1 MERNVCSAPARMGG
15 RLRCASLLLA
25 ALIGAL
31 DAVHANSSVQRPPIG
46 PAEPPAQC
54 PTNLETVTDAEQLK
68 AALSEA
74 RNFTGTIFIPAG
86 TTIHLGETR
95 GLAVRSCVTIKST
108 RGGLDPGALILA
120 TNRNVE
126 GAMFEVGGQYVRIE
140 GLLFRGPVTTDN
152 RDGMDHSVRAIGIS
166 GDARSVQIDN
176 NAFEFWSVAVDI
188 SRGWPDADSC
198 QHQPPQAPA
207 PKASLIS
214 ITRNYFNRNAIS
226 RLGYGV
232 GVMRGCATIEGNLF
246 NKNRHAVAARGDTT
260 YDDGTFGKGYIARY
274 NYVLEGGFTE
284 SGYWNQHFDAHGD
297 PDNGGYGGTAGEYF
311 EIAWNTIRGEQTHG
325 IDTTRPAFMLRGK
338 PTSGAYFHDNVVVH
352 DNAGEA
358 VRLKKPGEQCAEYIP
373 PGGYHYSNELCN
385 LHVGPNL
392 YNIDTH
398 KDLAV
403 GDFDGDRRDD
413 IFLANG
419 TGWWYSSAGRTEWR
433 FLQPSTLRV
442 SDLRFGRFDSDA
454 RTDVLFS
461 QGQNWW
467 ISSGGARLPR
477 MLRSDGARVRDCV
490 FGDFDGD
497 GLTDALRADG
507 STWSVAYGAA
517 SSWQLMRED
526 ARRANDLRVGDFTGD
541 GIDEV
546 FWIESDK
553 WHLWHPTV
561 NLVSEDVAKPVRDSD
576 MARVV
581 VADFDGDGLA
591 DLAKTDG
598 DGWLWLRG
606 GMSVWAMLREDGGQ
620 PEYSDIRAA
629 LFGHFTLTTVP
640 YRRLNAIRYASARF
654 PDDSR
659 SGFALWYG
667 TGTQDAFA
675 AWSPHWQEMR

>member
-1 MERNVCSAPARMGG
+1 V
-15 RLRCASLLLA
+15 
-25 ALIGAL
+25 
-31 DAVHANSSVQRPPIG
+31 
-46 PAEPPAQC
+46 
-54 PTNLETVTDAEQLK
+54 TNAEQLK
-68 AALSEA
+68 ATLGEA

-86 TTIHLGETR
+86 TTIQLGETR
-95 GLAVRSCVTIKST
+95 GLVVRSCITIKGARS
-108 RGGLDPGALILA
+108 GLDPGALILA
-120 TNRNVE
+120 TNRNME
-126 GAMFEVGGQYVRIE
+126 GAIFEVVGQYVRIE
-140 GLLFRGPVTTDN
+140 GLRFRGPVTTDD
-152 RDGMDHSVRAIGIS
+152 RSPGPSVRAIGVS
-166 GDARSVQIDN
+166 GDASSVQIDN
-176 NAFEFWSVAVDI
+176 NAFEFWSVGVDV
-188 SRGWPDADSC
+188 SRGWPDRNGCA
-198 QHQPPQAPA
+198 HQPPQAPA
-207 PKASLIS
+207 PNASLIS
-214 ITRNYFNRNAIS
+214 ITRNYFNRNAIG

-232 GVMRGCATIEGNLF
+232 GVLRGCARIEGNLF
-246 NKNRHAVAARGDTT
+246 NKNRHAVAASGDTT

-297 PDNGGYGGTAGEYF
+297 PDNGGYGSTAGEYF
-311 EIAWNTIRGEQTHG
+311 EIAWNTVRGEQTHG
-325 IDTTRPAFMLRGK
+325 IDTTRPAFMLRGQ

-352 DNAGEA
+352 DDADEA
-358 VRLKKPGEQCAEYIP
+358 VRIKGAWPECAEFVN
-373 PGGYHYSNELCN
+373 GHWQYSYDLCR
-385 LHVGPNL
+385 LTVGPNR
-392 YNIDTH
+392 YDADT
-398 KDLAV
+398 KGELAV
-403 GDFDGDRRDD
+403 GDFDGDGRDD
-413 IFLANG
+413 VFLANG
-419 TGWWYSSAGRTEWR
+419 TAWWYSSAGRTEWR

-477 MLRSDGARVRDCV
+477 MLRTDGTRVRDCV

-507 STWSVAYGAA
+507 SNWSVAYGAA

-526 ARRANDLRVGDFTGD
+526 ARRANDLHVGDFTGD

-591 DLAKTDG
+591 DLAKAHG

-606 GMSVWAMLREDGGQ
+606 GTSTWATLREDGGQ

-629 LFGHFTLTTVP
+629 LLGHFTLPTVP
-640 YRRLNAIRYASARF
+640 YRRLNAIRYASAQF
-654 PDDSR
+654 PDDSK

-667 TGTQDAFA
+667 TGTQDAFT
-675 AWSPHWQEMR
+675 AWSPDWQEMR